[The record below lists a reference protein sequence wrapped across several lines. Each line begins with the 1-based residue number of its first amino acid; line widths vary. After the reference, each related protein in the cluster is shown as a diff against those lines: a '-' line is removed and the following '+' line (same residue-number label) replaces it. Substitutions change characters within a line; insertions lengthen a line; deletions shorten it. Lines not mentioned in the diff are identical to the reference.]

1 MCFSFAVATAKD
13 IQTIMICRFFS
24 GFVGSATFVV
34 SPAIFSDLFLTKQRG
49 TAISTFAGV
58 LFGGPMLAPIFGGFT
73 VKTLVWA
80 GDGQLILWYSC
91 LLGVCVERVFT

>member
-24 GFVGSATFVV
+24 GFVGSAAFVV
-34 SPAIFSDLFLTKQRG
+34 SPAIFSDLFLTEQRG

-58 LFGGPMLAPIFGGFT
+58 LLVVPCLPRYL
-73 VKTLVWA
+73 VVSRLKTLVWA
-80 GDGQLILWYSC
+80 GDGQLIF
-91 LLGVCVERVFT
+91 VV